1 MNGEKEVLKL
11 QHEAMIRGAL
21 QQQNKNVEPYKKY
34 ISIIGSFL
42 VSFILTWCSSGDTS
56 YLPILFK
63 NNEVISVC

>member
-42 VSFILTWCSSGDTS
+42 VSFILTWCGAR
-56 YLPILFK
+56 I
-63 NNEVISVC
+63 